1 MATAVA
7 KARPIDWLGSA
18 EETKTPVT
26 RLLEL
31 CGVWID
37 TKGSRYILTPAASD
51 SLHVHTMRPSGESRF
66 TAHLI
71 RLCVKRGVARVV
83 WGSQRYTLA
92 HHEQHAVKWQGRGE
106 GDYYEW
112 TRIN

>member
-7 KARPIDWLGSA
+7 KVRPIDWLGSA
-18 EETKTPVT
+18 EETMTPVAW
-26 RLLEL
+26 LLEL

-66 TAHLI
+66 TAYLI

-92 HHEQHAVKWQGRGE
+92 HHEQHTVKWQGRGE